1 MQDYNNVKA
10 FFDKYI
16 MEYAEDRDPDRINTY
31 YTDDIFF
38 NGTGA
43 NERTIGRDDTIALIR
58 KESIVDPYHYSVEQH
73 QVDVKPLCGKLFYLV
88 GYYDIVRFFHGDI
101 EVKMPTVISAVIREA
116 DDGFKIIAVH
126 SQIPATNQDSEE
138 FYPVRFSEAISKEQ
152 AMLRES
158 IRKDPMT
165 GVYNKVTAE
174 ALIQQILENQHSNTL
189 HALMIIDIDNFKQ
202 VNDERGHLIGDQ
214 MLIKIADIVERNFRK
229 QDIIARVGGDEFIVF
244 MQSAGSYE
252 MIAQKA
258 ESVCDIFRDNLDRVT
273 CSVGISV
280 TNSNDSNYRK
290 MFKEADAALYDA
302 KSRGRNMHVFYS
314 GQVFPADK

>member
-1 MQDYNNVKA
+1 MQDYINVKA

-16 MEYAEDRDPDRINTY
+16 KEYAENRDPDSINQY
-31 YTDDIFF
+31 YSDDIFF

-43 NERTIGRDDTIALIR
+43 NERTIGREDTIALIR

-73 QVDVKPLCGKLFYLV
+73 NIDIKQLCGQLYYLV
-88 GYYDIVRFFHGDI
+88 GYYDIIRFFQEDI
-101 EVKMPTVISAVIREA
+101 EVRMPTVISAVIREA
-116 DDGFKIIAVH
+116 EGEFSIIAIH

-138 FYPVRFSEAISKEQ
+138 FYPVRFSEEISKEQ

-189 HALMIIDIDNFKQ
+189 HALMIIDIDNFKK

-214 MLIKIADIVERNFRK
+214 MLIKIAEIIERNFRK
-229 QDIIARVGGDEFIVF
+229 QDIVARVGGDEFIIF
-244 MQSAGSYE
+244 MQSAGSID

-273 CSVGISV
+273 CSVGIAV
-280 TNSNDSNYRK
+280 TDTDDSNYRK
-290 MFKEADAALYDA
+290 IFKEADAALYDA